1 MRRWGRNLAKV
12 EATIDLTG
20 LGWDL
25 VGIFHDRVL
34 VPSWKVAIG
43 KSGIQAWGGL
53 PVPVKILWKDQ
64 YTHDSLLWMPLAR
77 HGQLWSWPNPFD
89 DRIYWSEL
97 ATSSRWRPPEYLGLW
112 YFMRADYC
120 RLVVNLISFLGGDIG
135 CIISRS
141 HFGTIMVRSCQWGQK
156 QVEAEPTQGQQ
167 HHETHRL
174 KLPFSNLKACTASM
188 PCHAREL
195 FNVMSW
201 LLGRGSESSRVT
213 DPKCVCTVPINPSV
227 SLGYLVVPN

>member
-1 MRRWGRNLAKV
+1 MTHYFGCLWLDTASFEVGQIHLMTGSIEVSSQLPAV
-12 EATIDLTG
+12 EG
-20 LGWDL
+20 LQNIWD
-25 VGIFHDRVL
+25 
-34 VPSWKVAIG
+34 
-43 KSGIQAWGGL
+43 SGISCA
-53 PVPVKILWKDQ
+53 
-64 YTHDSLLWMPLAR
+64 
-77 HGQLWSWPNPFD
+77 
-89 DRIYWSEL
+89 
-97 ATSSRWRPPEYLGLW
+97 
-112 YFMRADYC
+112 

-227 SLGYLVVPN
+227 SWVTWLCQTKFSCRLLYFWIPSLD